1 MTRDITTKTQ
11 RQHVIH
17 EEPLHDDFS
26 SATAEMDIAV
36 SNQETIRKLK
46 ADPNSSIETDPDGQN
61 KFMQFQADMKC
72 TDSESEF
79 FQSRIKR
86 QILSVLSVSR
96 TYHEMKILLPDV
108 TDYRYYIAKK
118 HANFE
123 GCCLPPPE
131 KDDVRQRMDPAKLD
145 NFLHHIF

>member
-1 MTRDITTKTQ
+1 MKEFYREVGNLDPVDVSLAVCDDTTDALIESYK
-11 RQHVIH
+11 
-17 EEPLHDDFS
+17 
-26 SATAEMDIAV
+26 
-36 SNQETIRKLK
+36 K
-46 ADPNSSIETDPDGQN
+46 ADSLQ
-61 KFMQFQADMKC
+61 
-72 TDSESEF
+72 
-79 FQSRIKR
+79 IKR

-108 TDYRYYIAKK
+108 TEYRYYIAKK

-145 NFLHHIF
+145 NFLHHIFSHSERPTIWAEENSDIKGKDNRDTKHYQVHDTTSNY